1 MQSARFKA
9 IIALIIANIIWGG
22 ASPIFKWSLTNIP
35 PFTLAFW
42 RFGLAALLLFPFIAK
57 DFLKVERADIPKVL
71 LFGLSGVTF
80 NITFF
85 FLGLRLSPSINAAII
100 STTQPIILLVIGAL
114 LLREKIEPH
123 ELLGTLVSFAGILM
137 IILLPFLS
145 NGFKGEIMALGNL
158 FFVLAT
164 LGAVGQ
170 AFFGKKLF
178 LKYPTL
184 PMTFWSF
191 TIGALSFLPFFLWE
205 NSGGS
210 LWLSNL
216 ALPGYFGIIYGA
228 FLSSALAYSLYD
240 WGLSKI
246 EASETGIFTYLMPVT
261 ATVLAVTFFNEKIT
275 SQFFWGAILIV
286 LGITVAQMHLH
297 KTSKT

>member
-1 MQSARFKA
+1 MRNKA
-9 IIALIIANIIWGG
+9 IIALVIANVIWGG

-42 RFGLAALLLFPFIAK
+42 RFGLASLLLFPFVLK
-57 DFLKVERADIPKVL
+57 NFLKVKRSDLLKVF

-85 FLGLRLSPSINAAII
+85 FLGLELSPSINSAII
-100 STTQPIILLVIGAL
+100 GTTQPIMLLLIGAL
-114 LLREKIEPH
+114 FLKEKIETH
-123 ELLGTLVSFAGILM
+123 ELLGTLISFAGILT
-137 IILLPFLS
+137 IIILPFLA

-170 AFFGKKLF
+170 AYFGKKLF
-178 LKYPTL
+178 VKYETL

-191 TIGALSFLPFFLWE
+191 AIGTVSFLPFFVWE
-205 NSGGS
+205 NSNGS
-210 LWLSNL
+210 IWLSQL
-216 ALPGYFGIIYGA
+216 ALPGFFGVIYGA

-246 EASETGIFTYLMPVT
+246 EASEAGIFTYLMPVT
-261 ATVLAVTFFNEKIT
+261 ATALAVTFFGEKIT
-275 SQFFWGAILIV
+275 SQFVWGAILII
-286 LGITVAQMHLH
+286 LGISVAQIHLH
-297 KTSKT
+297 KKSQI